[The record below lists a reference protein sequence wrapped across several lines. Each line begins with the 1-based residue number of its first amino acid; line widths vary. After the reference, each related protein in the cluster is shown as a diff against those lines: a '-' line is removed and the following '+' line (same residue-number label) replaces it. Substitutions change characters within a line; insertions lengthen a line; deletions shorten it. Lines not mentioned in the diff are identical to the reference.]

1 MTTATLVS
9 CSYRPDLQRC
19 INMCRSVDRSVAP
32 EHEHVLIVPR
42 RDRHLFAPLE
52 GKRRRILTAEEVMGG
67 HFHYLPLIHQ
77 RLWVSNRLRPVRGW
91 LIQQIAKIGSAHHL
105 DTDALIFVD
114 SDVTFIRPFGIED
127 VMSGDRLRFYVEPGG
142 GRLPTHLR
150 WHRNAARLLGLPETD
165 YFGADYIHQVVV
177 WHRPTAVSMCRRIE
191 ETTGKPWPVAFAEA
205 KHAAE
210 YILYGVFVDHV
221 LRDETHHMRDTTK
234 RCLCSWDY
242 SLSRPE
248 EEDRFIGDLNDSHFA
263 VLIQSNEKMARD
275 CEEKILNRILNMAGA
290 DGPAV
295 LSQNVG

>member
-19 INMCRSVDRSVAP
+19 ITMCRSVDQWVAP

-52 GKRRRILTAEEVMGG
+52 GKRRRILTSEEVMGG
-67 HFHYLPLIHQ
+67 YFHYLPLIHH
-77 RLWVSNRLRPVRGW
+77 RLWISSRLRPVRGW

-114 SDVTFIRPFGIED
+114 SDVTFIRPFGIDD
-127 VMSGDRLRFYVEPGG
+127 VKSGDRLRLYVEPGG
-142 GRLPTHLR
+142 GQLDTHLR
-150 WHRNAARLLGLPETD
+150 WHRTAGRLLGLQGG

-177 WHRPTAVSMCRRIE
+177 WHRPTAVAMCRHIE
-191 ETTGKPWPVAFAEA
+191 ATTGKPWQLAFAEA

-210 YILYGVFVDHV
+210 YILYGVYVEHV
-221 LRDETHHMRDTTK
+221 LNDHQHHVRDVTK

-242 SLSRPE
+242 SLSRPG
-248 EEDRFIGDLNDSHFA
+248 EEDRFIGDLDDSHVA
-263 VLIQSNEKMARD
+263 LLIQSNERVP
-275 CEEKILNRILNMAGA
+275 EEQQARILDRAVSAAGA
-290 DGPAV
+290 GRFAV
-295 LSQNVG
+295 LRQGAR